1 MFLRV
6 LGGSIGGILLFLCGF
21 VAQAQETGAPSAEL
35 RTLFDLDP
43 TTNSRLIEAG
53 SNTPLLRFDIAP
65 NAVPASAR
73 LALAARGAAQG
84 EGQLD
89 LIVNGRNAG
98 QLTVSATDNTVFE
111 IAGDFLRP
119 GRNTISLST
128 PENDGDWLIDG
139 RRSRIRIQFSDLGRP
154 VTLGDVELALA
165 ADFGGLRRI
174 AIEDTRG
181 PRAVEILSA
190 QAIALRAGRVPLF
203 THERASADLVVVFES
218 GPDAALHGPEVSL
231 SNVDGL
237 QIHIRGRNAT
247 ETEAAARLFAAR
259 AFTGLGERFTIAEA
273 LAAPRLSRPAVTRS
287 ASDGTGLSRF
297 VRESMPFGADRG
309 ARTAVVLDEFE
320 GDTRLAAFSILS
332 RAALTTGEAWI
343 YAAYREDSRAVQ
355 DEQHL
360 VVIGPDI
367 TEDRTFMNRVPD
379 EMRAALRA
387 ADRAVGR
394 RSGFRLAA
402 SAYAD
407 GETSDA
413 AVGDPSGVAAVFED
427 PSHTGRWIAAFTAP
441 DNTSFA
447 DAAATLAR
455 SDLWLSLQGRAAF
468 WTAAGITPFDFTPAP
483 EPTLGERAGNFEFY
497 PREFAMAFFS
507 LALLFV
513 MRGMWLRRRRVHAMS
528 KASR

>member
-1 MFLRV
+1 MFVRV
-6 LGGSIGGILLFLCGF
+6 SSGVLGGILLFLCGF
-21 VAQAQETGAPSAEL
+21 AAHTQETASPSSEL
-35 RTLFDLDP
+35 RTLYDLDP

-53 SNTPLLRFDIAP
+53 SRVNLLDFDIAP
-65 NAVPASAR
+65 HAAPASAR
-73 LALAARGAAQG
+73 LALAIRGTAAG
-84 EGQLD
+84 DGD
-89 LIVNGRNAG
+89 LTLLVNGQRAAT
-98 QLTVSATDNTVFE
+98 LAVSAVDSTVFE
-111 IAGDFLRP
+111 IPGNLLRP
-119 GRNTISLST
+119 GGNAIALVAAAG
-128 PENDGDWLIDG
+128 EGDWLVDG
-139 RRSRIRIQFSDLGRP
+139 RRSRLQVQFADTGVP
-154 VTLGDVELALA
+154 ETLGEVELSLA

-181 PRAVEILSA
+181 PRAVEVLSA

-203 THERASADLVVVFES
+203 THDRANADLVVVFES
-218 GPDAALHGPEVSL
+218 APDEALSGPEVSL
-231 SNVDGL
+231 ETEDGV
-237 QIHIRGRNAT
+237 QIRISGRNAT

-259 AFTGLGERFTIAEA
+259 AFTGLGDRFTIAEA
-273 LAAPRLSRPAVTRS
+273 LAAPRLVRAGRS
-287 ASDGTGLSRF
+287 SAASDGTGLSRF
-297 VRESMPFGADRG
+297 VRESHPFGADRG

-343 YAAYREDSRAVQ
+343 YAAYREDSRGVQ

-367 TEDRTFMNRVPD
+367 TEDRAFMDRVPD

-407 GETSDA
+407 GEDTEA
-413 AVGDPSGVAAVFED
+413 PAGDPSGVAAVFED
-427 PSHTGRWIAAFTAP
+427 PSQAGRWIAAFTAP

-483 EPTLGERAGNFEFY
+483 QPSLGERAGSFDFY
-497 PREFAMAFFS
+497 PREFAMAFFT